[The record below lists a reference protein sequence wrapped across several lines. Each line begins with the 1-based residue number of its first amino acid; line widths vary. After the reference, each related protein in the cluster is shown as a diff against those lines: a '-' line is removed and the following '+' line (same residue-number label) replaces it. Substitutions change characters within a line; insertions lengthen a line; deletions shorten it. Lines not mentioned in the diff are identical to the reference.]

1 MISRRTFLGASAL
14 APLALSAQQRAAA
27 RPNVVFI
34 LADDLGYGDL
44 GCYGQRRI
52 ATPNIDK
59 LATEGLRFTQ
69 AYSGATVCAPSRCC
83 LMTGKHGGHATVRGN
98 KKPEVGL
105 RPDELTLPQ
114 MLKRAGYRTAIYG
127 KWGLGGPGAG
137 SVPNTRGFD
146 EFYGYLDQ
154 QHAHN
159 YYPEHLWDNQ
169 NEVFLTANWFNR
181 RKQYAP
187 DLFTGHA
194 LAFLERPQPQ
204 PYFLYMAYTLP
215 HADNELGSATGN
227 GLEVPSEEPYARQDW
242 PAVEKGF
249 AAMVTRLDRDV
260 GRILAKLG
268 DNTIVVFTS
277 DNGPH
282 KEGGH
287 DPNYFGS
294 SGPLRGIKRDLYEGG
309 IRVPMI
315 IRWPGHVAAGQQT
328 DQVTAF
334 WDFLPTFAE
343 IAGQAAPTGID
354 GISMLNA
361 WTGRAQQNHPYF
373 YWEFHEGGFSQAVR
387 IGDWKGVRPKTNAPV
402 ELYDLKADIGEKRNV
417 AAGHSDVVRQISEL
431 MKSARVDSPD
441 FPVARQ

>member
-1 MISRRTFLGASAL
+1 
-14 APLALSAQQRAAA
+14 
-27 RPNVVFI
+27 
-34 LADDLGYGDL
+34 
-44 GCYGQRRI
+44 
-52 ATPNIDK
+52 
-59 LATEGLRFTQ
+59 
-69 AYSGATVCAPSRCC
+69 
-83 LMTGKHGGHATVRGN
+83 
-98 KKPEVGL
+98 
-105 RPDELTLPQ
+105 
-114 MLKRAGYRTAIYG
+114 
-127 KWGLGGPGAG
+127 
-137 SVPNTRGFD
+137 
-146 EFYGYLDQ
+146 
-154 QHAHN
+154 
-159 YYPEHLWDNQ
+159 
-169 NEVFLTANWFNR
+169 
-181 RKQYAP
+181 
-187 DLFTGHA
+187 
-194 LAFLERPQPQ
+194 
-204 PYFLYMAYTLP
+204 MAYTLP